1 MKTCDYW
8 ADQWAISTLEV
19 ILNTKFIILSSDQY
33 RKGNYD
39 GVFQCGDFVHQ
50 EIEKK
55 DILNLSIILF
65 LNILEIIIN

>member
-55 DILNLSIILF
+55 RYFKPKYYIIF
-65 LNILEIIIN
+65 EHT